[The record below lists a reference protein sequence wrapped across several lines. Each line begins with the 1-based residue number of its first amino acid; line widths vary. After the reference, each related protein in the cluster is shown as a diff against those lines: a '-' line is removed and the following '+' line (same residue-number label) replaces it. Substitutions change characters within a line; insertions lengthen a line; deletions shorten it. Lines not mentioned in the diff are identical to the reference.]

1 MIRLG
6 INIDHVATIR
16 NARGEDHPNILKAA
30 KFVMKNGADLI
41 TVHLREDRRHIK
53 DTDLKILSKF
63 KSIPINL
70 EMAGNN
76 KMLKIALKS
85 NPKYVCIVPEKREE
99 LTTEGGLNLNKNNKE
114 NDNIKAFYEN
124 RKSKN
129 IAVLSI
135 IICMVVL
142 FFFITILRMD
152 ITG

>member
-1 MIRLG
+1 M
-6 INIDHVATIR
+6 NKID
-16 NARGEDHPNILKAA
+16 K
-30 KFVMKNGADLI
+30 K
-41 TVHLREDRRHIK
+41 
-53 DTDLKILSKF
+53 
-63 KSIPINL
+63 
-70 EMAGNN
+70 
-76 KMLKIALKS
+76 
-85 NPKYVCIVPEKREE
+85 
-99 LTTEGGLNLNKNNKE
+99 